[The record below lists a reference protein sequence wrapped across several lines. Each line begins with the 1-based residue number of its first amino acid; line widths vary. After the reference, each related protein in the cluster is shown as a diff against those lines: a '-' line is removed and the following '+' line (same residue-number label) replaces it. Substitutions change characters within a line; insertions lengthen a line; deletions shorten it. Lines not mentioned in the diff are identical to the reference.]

1 MVTDHAECRTRPPN
15 IKIPTL
21 AARNA
26 ARSRR
31 QRNPGLRKKTFQ
43 ITSAVYNA
51 KDEYF
56 VVVKAI
62 EEQMFEKSR
71 DRCSSYV
78 PECPS
83 PKCAS
88 RTRARTPEYAQNGG
102 TDRLLPSPT

>member
-1 MVTDHAECRTRPPN
+1 LGRK

-21 AARNA
+21 AAKSA
-26 ARSRR
+26 ARMHPADVFR
-31 QRNPGLRKKTFQ
+31 LRKKTFQ
-43 ITSAVYNA
+43 ITSAMYNA

-62 EEQMFEKSR
+62 EDQMFEKSR

>member
-1 MVTDHAECRTRPPN
+1 MHPADVFR
-15 IKIPTL
+15 
-21 AARNA
+21 
-26 ARSRR
+26 
-31 QRNPGLRKKTFQ
+31 LRKKTFQ
-43 ITSAVYNA
+43 ITSAMYNA

-62 EEQMFEKSR
+62 EDQMFEKSR

-88 RTRARTPEYAQNGG
+88 RTAPG
-102 TDRLLPSPT
+102 RLSMRKTAEPTAFSHRRLNRRPD

>member
-1 MVTDHAECRTRPPN
+1 MHPADVFR
-15 IKIPTL
+15 
-21 AARNA
+21 
-26 ARSRR
+26 
-31 QRNPGLRKKTFQ
+31 LRKKTFQ
-43 ITSAVYNA
+43 ITSAMYNA

-62 EEQMFEKSR
+62 EDQMFEKSR

-78 PECPS
+78 PEYPS

>member
-1 MVTDHAECRTRPPN
+1 VENQNPHLCRKKRGKDAPGRC
-15 IKIPTL
+15 I
-21 AARNA
+21 
-26 ARSRR
+26 
-31 QRNPGLRKKTFQ
+31 PGLRKKTFQ
-43 ITSAVYNA
+43 ITSAMYNA

-62 EEQMFEKSR
+62 EDQMFEKSR

-78 PECPS
+78 PEYPS